1 MDVSWALGVALGH
14 VRAATAALVAAEDPS
29 GESLFLAG
37 ECLDLEGV
45 FSEFGVV
52 AEVVDAEVSASV
64 SLDRAADV
72 LASIRAGVP
81 LVLWSGLQ
89 ALRARAS

>member
-1 MDVSWALGVALGH
+1 MSWALGVALGH
-14 VRAATAALVAAEDPS
+14 VRAATAALVAADDSS

-52 AEVVDAEVSASV
+52 AEPVDAEVSALE
-64 SLDRAADV
+64 SLDRAGDV
-72 LASIRAGVP
+72 LACFRADVP
-81 LVLWSGLQ
+81 LVLWADLQ
-89 ALRARAS
+89 ALRTRAS